1 MSDNCL
7 KMEVVLCIKDLKF
20 DYKSWGQS
28 KNNYYSSIYSNC
40 YYCGDVCD
48 ENYYSKHIPSFKIY
62 NDQNN
67 DFCNVPMDIFKEHFI
82 TREEIREER
91 INKILK

>member
-1 MSDNCL
+1 
-7 KMEVVLCIKDLKF
+7 MEVVLCIKDLKF

-48 ENYYSKHIPSFKIY
+48 ENYYTIRAIDSSRNTF
-62 NDQNN
+62 NGAL
-67 DFCNVPMDIFKEHFI
+67 M
-82 TREEIREER
+82 TRIGV
-91 INKILK
+91 LV